1 MLPLAQAPP
10 PRPVLI
16 PKPVVNAGI
25 LTLGLVMSTIGY
37 YNRKS
42 DLGTIAVGAGSS
54 IVGAGIVLLILDFAG
69 FESPKGA

>member
-1 MLPLAQAPP
+1 MLPLAQGTQ

-37 YNRKS
+37 YHRKS